1 MARTARESSEMVG
14 RSELDFVYSNA
25 IFSPENALVGY
36 KVFARPCGDA
46 IKGQIVVLE
55 DTTPRTLKDLEGK
68 DVSFPALTAF
78 IGYIVPMNALLKSSV
93 KVHPIFAGNLEG
105 GMTQLKVGR
114 VIAAGVNSQV
124 MFEYARREGIKYRV
138 LWSSEGYLNLPIS
151 AHPSIPQNIVTAV
164 RSAFLGMRKDP
175 EGMKILEA
183 SAAVIKQNPPY
194 GFTRAQNQ
202 EYSNYRTL
210 YKRSQYKVLTK

>member
-1 MARTARESSEMVG
+1 MARTAQESAEMVG

-25 IFSPENALVGY
+25 IFSPHNALVGY

-55 DTTPRTLKDLEGK
+55 DTAPQSFKDLEGK

-78 IGYIVPMNALLKSSV
+78 IGYIVPMNALLKNGV

-151 AHPSIPQNIVTAV
+151 AHPSIPQSIVTAI
-164 RSAFLGMRKDP
+164 RTAFLGMTNDA
-175 EGMKILEA
+175 EGIKILEA

-194 GFTRAQNQ
+194 GFTRAEDQ
-202 EYSNYRTL
+202 EYSNYRML
-210 YKRSQYKVLTK
+210 YKLSESRVPTK